1 MRRDGIPISCEIW
14 PGNTADVKTLTP
26 ILNALK
32 KRFRIRKVVLVC
44 DRGMVSAANLK
55 ALAEAGYEYIVGMRM
70 RRNLEVREQ
79 VLRRAGPC
87 REVKHNLH
95 VKEVWVDERRYVV
108 CCNPER
114 AEKDRKDRQAIL
126 DKLELKLAH
135 GNVKSLI
142 PNVGY
147 RRFLKSHGAGVAI
160 DPQRVKDDERYDGK
174 YVLRTNTELPAP
186 EVAEAYRQLTWIER
200 LWRELKDV
208 MEVRPIY
215 HHQKKDNVKGH
226 IFVSFPALS
235 SAPCYAAASMSSGGV
250 SIPTPTPR
258 PPAKSPPAA
267 ILPGS
272 SSSATSPSSGPCASA
287 STESSTASAPN
298 SGAPPIVRS
307 APSAS
312 VLRPRR
318 KDHAPVAAWRP
329 DPRRRGG
336 KSHPHLR
343 NYLIHRDFR
352 TGGVEDGSYLLA
364 GVCAS
369 V

>member
-1 MRRDGIPISCEIW
+1 M
-14 PGNTADVKTLTP
+14 
-26 ILNALK
+26 
-32 KRFRIRKVVLVC
+32 
-44 DRGMVSAANLK
+44 
-55 ALAEAGYEYIVGMRM
+55 
-70 RRNLEVREQ
+70 
-79 VLRRAGPC
+79 
-87 REVKHNLH
+87 
-95 VKEVWVDERRYVV
+95 V

-258 PPAKSPPAA
+258 PPAKSPPQPYSLGAA
-267 ILPGS
+267 HPRPLPAPGLARPPRRRALPPPHRIPGLRRS
-272 SSSATSPSSGPCASA
+272 CVPRRRRPSS
-287 STESSTASAPN
+287 
-298 SGAPPIVRS
+298 
-307 APSAS
+307 
-312 VLRPRR
+312 RPRR